1 MREELRQRLAK
12 EYRYSATKM
21 KDSSEAIKKLY
32 YFSVLFG
39 EAQRV
44 LNWEW
49 DSGLALI
56 YAISH
61 HTHTQISVAT
71 QSLTAGQVLPT
82 DWETVYDKLTEATSN
97 LAAYFEKSDDN
108 TEELHQILARLAE
121 VAYIATG
128 NGSYLYEKGHIKFEA
143 ST

>member
-21 KDSSEAIKKLY
+21 KDSPQAIMKLY

-49 DSGLALI
+49 DRDLALI
-56 YAISH
+56 YTVAYH
-61 HTHTQISVAT
+61 VHAQINTLA
-71 QSLTAGQVLPT
+71 QAQTAGQVLPT
-82 DWETVYDKLTEATSN
+82 DWATAYDKLTEATSN

-108 TEELHQILARLAE
+108 TEELNQILGRFAE
-121 VAYIATG
+121 ISYIVSG
-128 NGSYLYEKGHIKFEA
+128 NGSYLYEKGHIKFES